1 VLKLL
6 HDVFVDVLVEVAQIQ
21 QLLETLSQS
30 LLLPLLL
37 KVRLQLIDAL
47 VSRCQLFLLSGQFLL
62 VVFRGTRNISGQGLF
77 GESQFLKQS
86 VLFCIGCLQFLLQ
99 SLLQVLQ

>member
-1 VLKLL
+1 MLKLL

-62 VVFRGTRNISGQGLF
+62 VVFRGTRNISGQDLF
-77 GESQFLKQS
+77 GER
-86 VLFCIGCLQFLLQ
+86 
-99 SLLQVLQ
+99 

>member
-1 VLKLL
+1 MLKLL

-30 LLLPLLL
+30 LLPPLLL

-62 VVFRGTRNISGQGLF
+62 VVFRGPRTISGQDLF
-77 GESQFLKQS
+77 GER
-86 VLFCIGCLQFLLQ
+86 
-99 SLLQVLQ
+99 